1 MLYHVND
8 GTLDLVVPG
17 RWRSRVTARRRDPQL
32 ILGEVTTV
40 WGAACGANDST
51 VEFM

>member
-8 GTLDLVVPG
+8 GTLDLVPG

-40 WGAACGANDST
+40 GGAACGANDST
-51 VEFM
+51 VGFV